1 MLVDQNMCFADAPLC
16 AQGSGSHPGD
26 AEGDRAASQQRF
38 SKHQF
43 KVSQELQMLS
53 PPVRINSIVTNV

>member
-38 SKHQF
+38 PTHQF
-43 KVSQELQMLS
+43 KVSQEL
-53 PPVRINSIVTNV
+53 